1 MIWLLLAILAA
12 LCVLAFIR
20 FVDRSAEAADLRELD
35 TEQERDD
42 DRDIA
47 NHWNI

>member
-12 LCVLAFIR
+12 LCVRAFIR
-20 FVDRSAEAADLRELD
+20 FIDSAAAAADRRELD

>member
-42 DRDIA
+42 DGDVTNNLDI
-47 NHWNI
+47 